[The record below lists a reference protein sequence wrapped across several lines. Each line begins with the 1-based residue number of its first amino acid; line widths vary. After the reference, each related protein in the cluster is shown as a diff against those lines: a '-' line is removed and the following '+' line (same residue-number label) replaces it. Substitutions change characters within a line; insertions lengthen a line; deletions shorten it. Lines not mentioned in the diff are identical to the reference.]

1 MLKGVRNR
9 WRKRGGGGSEMRFG
23 FRSRASGS
31 IYNPQDLH
39 FSSQKKYGMA
49 ATISRNSLCIKAVD
63 AVT

>member
-1 MLKGVRNR
+1 
-9 WRKRGGGGSEMRFG
+9 MRFG

-39 FSSQKKYGMA
+39 FSSQKKNGMA
-49 ATISRNSLCIKAVD
+49 ATISRNSFRVNAVD